1 MKRLEIIKEQ
11 GLGRYW
17 KSAENILGEKG
28 GYFSYVSLGLI
39 DEKKYCVIFANPY
52 VNFNQY
58 LYGGYDKNKAE
69 NLFNE
74 IIERDKKFKE
84 NLINETFSKN

>member
-28 GYFSYVSLGLI
+28 GYFSYISLGLTN
-39 DEKKYCVIFANPY
+39 EKEYCVMFANPHI
-52 VNFNQY
+52 NFSKC
-58 LYGGYDKNKAE
+58 LYEGDDKNKAE

-74 IIERDKKFKE
+74 IIEKDKKFKE
-84 NLINETFSKN
+84 NLINEIFSRN